1 MTTTPLAG
9 RPATG
14 RRAGATAVRAAASLA
29 GDLAPGRAAGPDQ
42 DRAGRPAGHRTTGEG
57 A

>member
-1 MTTTPLAG
+1 MATTPLAG

-14 RRAGATAVRAAASLA
+14 CRAAATAVRAAASLPR
-29 GDLAPGRAAGPDQ
+29 DFAPGGAAGPVQ
-42 DRAGRPAGHRTTGEG
+42 DRAARPEGHRTTGEG